1 MHIIIIGCGRVGSQ
15 TANLLSEA
23 GHNVSIIDLDPKSFN
38 RLGKSFNGQKII
50 GFGYDKDVLER
61 AGIEEADAFAALTHG
76 DNRNIVA
83 ALIAKK
89 EYKVPIVI
97 ARIYDPVRAIVYN
110 KLSITTISP
119 TRWGANK
126 IKELIC
132 QKDINSQ
139 LSLGNGEVE
148 IIEIEVPYNF
158 KGLTYDKINVP
169 GEIMVTAVT
178 RLGRAFVPVVGSEVK
193 EGDIMLLSV
202 ASESIPKLKDFMG
215 LGIRRNV

>member
-1 MHIIIIGCGRVGSQ
+1 MQIIIMGCGRVGSQ

-23 GHNVSIIDLDPKSFN
+23 GHSISIIDIEEKSFS
-38 RLGKSFNGQKII
+38 RLGKNFKGKKVL
-50 GFGYDKDVLER
+50 GFGYDKEVLER
-61 AGIEEADAFAALTHG
+61 AGIEEADAFAALSPG
-76 DNRNIVA
+76 DNRNIVG

-89 EYKVPIVI
+89 EYKVPIVV

-110 KLSITTISP
+110 KLGITTISP

-132 QKDINSQ
+132 YNDINSQ

-148 IIEIEVPYNF
+148 IIEIETSHSI
-158 KGLTYDKINVP
+158 KGFTYDRINAP

-178 RLGRAFVPVVGSEVK
+178 RLGRAFVPVVGTEIK
-193 EGDIMLLSV
+193 EGDIMHVAV
-202 ASESIPKLKDFMG
+202 ASESISKLKG
-215 LGIRRNV
+215 ILGM

>member
-1 MHIIIIGCGRVGSQ
+1 MQIIIMGCGRVGSQ

-23 GHNVSIIDLDPKSFN
+23 GHNISIIDIDEKSFS
-38 RLGKSFNGQKII
+38 RLGKNFKGKRIL
-50 GFGYDKDVLER
+50 GFGYDKEVLEK
-61 AGIEEADAFAALTHG
+61 AGIEEADAFAALTPG
-76 DNRNIVA
+76 DNRNIVG

-89 EYKVPIVI
+89 EYKVPIVV

-110 KLSITTISP
+110 KLGITTISP

-132 QKDINSQ
+132 YNDINSL

-148 IIEIEVPYNF
+148 IIEIEVPQSITGF
-158 KGLTYDKINVP
+158 TYEKINAP

-178 RLGRAFVPVVGSEVK
+178 RLGRSFIPVVGTVIK
-193 EGDIMLLSV
+193 EGDIMLVSV
-202 ASESIPKLKDFMG
+202 TSESISKLKG
-215 LGIRRNV
+215 ILGI